1 MVGIPRVF
9 RDVVSQP
16 EAVTE
21 LLREINKD
29 SAVHH
34 AWLFTGPPGSGR
46 SEIAFAFS
54 AALVCEQGG
63 CGVCNSCEMVR
74 VGNHPDVQVLN
85 TERVQ
90 ISIDEVSEFIDKSLQ
105 MPALAKYRIMI
116 IEDADRMSDRTSN
129 LLLKSL
135 EEPPKGTIWMLCAPS
150 EADLLATIRSR
161 VRRIMLKVPGVEEVA
176 QLLMEKYGVEERLAL
191 VSAAQAQSHVGMA
204 RRLATNSAARD
215 RRKQALTTVLAITDI
230 PSAMDASVTLLK
242 LAESDGAQLTAEIDE
257 QERQELMARLGIS
270 EGSKLTPS
278 SRSQLKKLEDAQ
290 KRRATRSKRDGLDRI
305 FVDLMGLYRD
315 VLTIQLGSNQ
325 ELINPDLENEI
336 RGLARDISQAQAI
349 HAIEKI
355 QQVRYRIDRN
365 VRDSLLLD
373 SLAVSLRRKAKR

>member
-1 MVGIPRVF
+1 MVTTPRVF

-21 LLREINKD
+21 LLRELNKE

-105 MPALAKYRIMI
+105 MPAIANYRIMI
-116 IEDADRMSDRTSN
+116 IEDADRMAERTSN

-150 EADLLATIRSR
+150 ESDLLPTIRSR
-161 VRRIMLKVPGVEEVA
+161 VRRIMLKVPSVEEVG

-204 RRLATNSAARD
+204 RRLATNTAARE
-215 RRKQALTTVLAITDI
+215 RRRQALTTVLAITDI
-230 PSAMDASVTLLK
+230 PSAMEASATLLK
-242 LAESDGAQLTAEIDE
+242 LGESDGAQLTAEIDE
-257 QERQELMARLGIS
+257 QERQELLTRLGIT
-270 EGSKLTPS
+270 ENSKLTPS

-315 VLTIQLGSNQ
+315 VLSIQLGSNQ
-325 ELINPDLENEI
+325 GLINPDLENEI
-336 RGLARDISQAQAI
+336 RLLAKDISQAQAI

>member
-161 VRRIMLKVPGVEEVA
+161 VRRIMLKVPSVEEVA

>member
-21 LLREINKD
+21 LLREITKE

-46 SEIAFAFS
+46 SEMAFAFS

-105 MPALAKYRIMI
+105 MPAVAKYRIMI

-161 VRRIMLKVPGVEEVA
+161 VRRIMLKVPSVEEVA

-230 PSAMDASVTLLK
+230 PSAMDASVTLLR

-315 VLTIQLGSNQ
+315 VLTIQLGSSQ
-325 ELINPDLENEI
+325 GLINPDLENEI

-355 QQVRYRIDRN
+355 QQVRYRIERN
-365 VRDSLLLD
+365 VRDSLLMD

>member
-21 LLREINKD
+21 LLREITKE

-46 SEIAFAFS
+46 SEMAFAFS

-105 MPALAKYRIMI
+105 MPAVAKYRIMI

-161 VRRIMLKVPGVEEVA
+161 VRRIMLKVPSVEEVA
-176 QLLMEKYGVEERLAL
+176 QLLMEKYGVEERLAF

-230 PSAMDASVTLLK
+230 PSAMDASVTLLR

-325 ELINPDLENEI
+325 GLINPDLENEI

-355 QQVRYRIDRN
+355 QQVRYRIERN
-365 VRDSLLLD
+365 VRDSLLMD

>member
-21 LLREINKD
+21 LLREITKE

-46 SEIAFAFS
+46 SEMAFAFS

-105 MPALAKYRIMI
+105 MPAVAKYRIMI

-161 VRRIMLKVPGVEEVA
+161 VRRIMLKVPSVEEVA

-230 PSAMDASVTLLK
+230 PSAMDASVTLLR

-325 ELINPDLENEI
+325 GLINPDLENEI

-355 QQVRYRIDRN
+355 QQVRYRIERN
-365 VRDSLLLD
+365 VRDSLLMD

>member
-21 LLREINKD
+21 LLREITKE

-46 SEIAFAFS
+46 SEMAFAFS

-105 MPALAKYRIMI
+105 MPAVAKYRIMI

-161 VRRIMLKVPGVEEVA
+161 VRRIMLKVPSVEEVA

-230 PSAMDASVTLLK
+230 PSAMAASVTLLR

-315 VLTIQLGSNQ
+315 VLTIQLGSSQ
-325 ELINPDLENEI
+325 GLINPDLENEI

-355 QQVRYRIDRN
+355 QQVRYRIERN
-365 VRDSLLLD
+365 VRDSLLMD

>member
-21 LLREINKD
+21 LLREITKE

-46 SEIAFAFS
+46 SEMAFAFS

-105 MPALAKYRIMI
+105 MPAVAKYRIMI

-161 VRRIMLKVPGVEEVA
+161 VRRIMLKVPSVEEVA

-230 PSAMDASVTLLK
+230 PSAMDASVTLLR

-325 ELINPDLENEI
+325 GLINPDLENEI

-355 QQVRYRIDRN
+355 QQVRYRVERN
-365 VRDSLLLD
+365 VRDSLLMD

>member
-21 LLREINKD
+21 LLREITKE

-46 SEIAFAFS
+46 SEMAFAFS

-105 MPALAKYRIMI
+105 MPAVAKYRIMI

-161 VRRIMLKVPGVEEVA
+161 VRRIMLKVPSVEEVA

-230 PSAMDASVTLLK
+230 PSAMAASVTLLR

-278 SRSQLKKLEDAQ
+278 SRSQLKKLEEAQ

-315 VLTIQLGSNQ
+315 VLTIQLGSSQ
-325 ELINPDLENEI
+325 GLINPDLENEI

-355 QQVRYRIDRN
+355 QQVRYRIERN
-365 VRDSLLLD
+365 VRDSLLMD

>member
-1 MVGIPRVF
+1 MVTTPRVF

-21 LLREINKD
+21 LLRELNKE

-105 MPALAKYRIMI
+105 MPAIANYRIMI
-116 IEDADRMSDRTSN
+116 IEDADRMAERTSN

-150 EADLLATIRSR
+150 EADLLPTIRSR
-161 VRRIMLKVPGVEEVA
+161 VRRIMLKVPSVEEVA

-204 RRLATNSAARD
+204 RRLATNTAARE
-215 RRKQALTTVLAITDI
+215 RRRQALTTVLAITDI
-230 PSAMDASVTLLK
+230 PSAMEASATLLK
-242 LAESDGAQLTAEIDE
+242 LGESDGAQLTAEIDE
-257 QERQELMARLGIS
+257 QERQELMTRLGIT
-270 EGSKLTPS
+270 ENSKLTPS

-315 VLTIQLGSNQ
+315 VLSIQLGSNQ
-325 ELINPDLENEI
+325 GLINPDLENEI
-336 RGLARDISQAQAI
+336 RLLAKDISQAQAI

>member
-21 LLREINKD
+21 LLREITKE

-46 SEIAFAFS
+46 SEMAFAFS

-105 MPALAKYRIMI
+105 MPAVAKYRIMI

-161 VRRIMLKVPGVEEVA
+161 VRRIMLKVPSVEEVA

-230 PSAMDASVTLLK
+230 PSAMDASVTLLR

-315 VLTIQLGSNQ
+315 VLTIQLGSSQ
-325 ELINPDLENEI
+325 GLINPDLENEI

-355 QQVRYRIDRN
+355 QQVRYRVERN
-365 VRDSLLLD
+365 VRDSLLMD

>member
-21 LLREINKD
+21 LLREITKE

-46 SEIAFAFS
+46 SEMAFAFS

-105 MPALAKYRIMI
+105 MPAVAKYRIMI

-135 EEPPKGTIWMLCAPS
+135 EEP
-150 EADLLATIRSR
+150 
-161 VRRIMLKVPGVEEVA
+161 
-176 QLLMEKYGVEERLAL
+176 
-191 VSAAQAQSHVGMA
+191 
-204 RRLATNSAARD
+204 
-215 RRKQALTTVLAITDI
+215 
-230 PSAMDASVTLLK
+230 
-242 LAESDGAQLTAEIDE
+242 
-257 QERQELMARLGIS
+257 
-270 EGSKLTPS
+270 
-278 SRSQLKKLEDAQ
+278 
-290 KRRATRSKRDGLDRI
+290 
-305 FVDLMGLYRD
+305 
-315 VLTIQLGSNQ
+315 
-325 ELINPDLENEI
+325 
-336 RGLARDISQAQAI
+336 
-349 HAIEKI
+349 
-355 QQVRYRIDRN
+355 
-365 VRDSLLLD
+365 
-373 SLAVSLRRKAKR
+373 

>member
-16 EAVTE
+16 EAVSE
-21 LLREINKD
+21 LLREINKATD
-29 SAVHH
+29 IHH

-46 SEIAFAFS
+46 SELAFAFS
-54 AALVCEQGG
+54 AALVCDQGG

-90 ISIDEVSEFIDKSLQ
+90 ISMDEVSEFIDKSIQ

-116 IEDADRMSDRTSN
+116 VEDADRMSDRTSN

-135 EEPPKGTIWMLCAPS
+135 EEPPRGTIWMLCAPS
-150 EADLLATIRSR
+150 EVDLIPTIRSR
-161 VRRIMLKVPGVEEVA
+161 VRRIMLKVPSVEEVA
-176 QLLMEKYGVEERLAL
+176 RLLMEKYGVEERLAL
-191 VSAAQAQSHVGMA
+191 QSAAQAQSHVGMA
-204 RRLATNSAARD
+204 RRLATNSQARE
-215 RRKQALTTVLAITDI
+215 RRRQALTTVLAINDI
-230 PSAMDASVTLLK
+230 PSAMEASVTLLK
-242 LAESDGAQLTAEIDE
+242 LAENDGAQLTAELDE
-257 QERQELMARLGIS
+257 QERQELLARLGVT
-270 EGSKLTPS
+270 ENSKLNPS

-315 VLTIQLGSNQ
+315 VLNIQLGSNQ
-325 ELINPDLENEI
+325 GLINPDLENEI
-336 RGLARDISQAQAI
+336 KTLARDITQAQAI

-365 VRDSLLLD
+365 VRDVLLLD
-373 SLAVSLRRKAKR
+373 SLAVTLRRKAKR

>member
-161 VRRIMLKVPGVEEVA
+161 VRRIMLKVPSVEEVA

-257 QERQELMARLGIS
+257 QERQELMARLGNS